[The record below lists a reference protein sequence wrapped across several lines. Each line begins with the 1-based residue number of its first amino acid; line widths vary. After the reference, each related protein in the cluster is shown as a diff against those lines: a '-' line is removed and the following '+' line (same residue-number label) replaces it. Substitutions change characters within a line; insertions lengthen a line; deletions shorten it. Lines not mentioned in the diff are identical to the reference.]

1 MEAYQP
7 LITYAAFGL
16 YMLLL
21 AVAAATD
28 IWVFKIPN
36 WIPAALFLLFFPVAL
51 LSPGEIDWLSH
62 GGAALAVFVGG
73 IVLYLLR
80 WFGAGDVK
88 LMAAV
93 AIWAGFPHLLAFLF
107 YVTFAGG
114 VLAMFLLTL
123 RFAIPRL
130 PLSQTAEGPR
140 NLPQALTK
148 GGRMPYGVAISVGS
162 IFLGFLLPL
171 LAW

>member
-7 LITYAAFGL
+7 LVTYIAFGL
-16 YMLLL
+16 YMVLL
-21 AVAAATD
+21 AIAAATD

-36 WIPAALFLLFFPVAL
+36 WVSAMLFLLFFPVAL

-62 GGAALAVFVGG
+62 LGAALAVFVGG
-73 IVLYLLR
+73 IVLYVLR

-88 LMAAV
+88 LMTAV

-107 YVTFAGG
+107 YVTLAGG
-114 VLAMFLLTL
+114 VLAVFLLTL

-130 PLSQTAEGPR
+130 PLSQTATGPR

-148 GGRMPYGVAISVGS
+148 GGRVPYGVAISAGS
-162 IFLGFLLPL
+162 IFLGFVLPL
-171 LAW
+171 LSW